1 MALLFLDSA
10 QGVEFIKNNPC
21 DSTNRI
27 SPDSWCKKSESK
39 GAVVPPADFLLES
52 ELRGTPPKSEK
63 AAAFWRVGGA
73 GRGVQPFLREKT
85 SDSISKQITN
95 DLRISKIDSSL
106 TAFAQNDDKLDFFG
120 DSTNRTHN
128 GNNGEFII
136 SYRAIMK
143 NNILIG
149 EEFKVAKALT
159 TSQNPTIIAQCDIIE
174 FSPNDSH
181 IKTLK
186 QNQSAI
192 LECIERELK
201 SKIRDDVKSINNEV
215 RTKTTYKIPA
225 QRILLDRQ
233 RLKIHIIG
241 QK

>member
-1 MALLFLDSA
+1 MFLDSA
-10 QGVEFIKNNPC
+10 QGVEFGENKSARSANPC
-21 DSTNRI
+21 
-27 SPDSWCKKSESK
+27 KSFCY
-39 GAVVPPADFLLES
+39 FLLSQKVES
-52 ELRGTPPKSEK
+52 PLPLNPNPQNK
-63 AAAFWRVGGA
+63 V
-73 GRGVQPFLREKT
+73 
-85 SDSISKQITN
+85 DSQNLAQIS
-95 DLRISKIDSSL
+95 
-106 TAFAQNDDKLDFFG
+106 
-120 DSTNRTHN
+120 
-128 GNNGEFII
+128 NNKDEFII

-143 NNILIG
+143 NNVLIG

-174 FSPNDSH
+174 FSPDDSH

-233 RLKIHIIG
+233 RSKIHIIG

>member
-1 MALLFLDSA
+1 MIRANQANLAGNQAKIMNKILGILVILLLLDSA
-10 QGVEFIKNNPC
+10 QGVEFSKNKSARSANPC
-21 DSTNRI
+21 
-27 SPDSWCKKSESK
+27 KSFCY
-39 GAVVPPADFLLES
+39 FLLSQKVES
-52 ELRGTPPKSEK
+52 PILLNFNPPNK
-63 AAAFWRVGGA
+63 A
-73 GRGVQPFLREKT
+73 
-85 SDSISKQITN
+85 DSQDLAQITK
-95 DLRISKIDSSL
+95 S
-106 TAFAQNDDKLDFFG
+106 
-120 DSTNRTHN
+120 
-128 GNNGEFII
+128 NNKDEFII

-174 FSPNDSH
+174 FSPDDSH